1 MINCFNFINVRLWWK
16 WDQVPLWVGPN
27 GPFRTGAEQPWGR
40 AACTPGKMAS
50 SDMESWYIS
59 LLGLSETFRTWHPP
73 NLKLCIHCLQSIFNF
88 NPPPVIESR
97 THLQL
102 GTILLYHTK
111 NQDLARSH
119 LEKAVSEIISFDAS

>member
-1 MINCFNFINVRLWWK
+1 MGLLHRVKYDERYKGVNSKCTK
-16 WDQVPLWVGPN
+16 CTVGM
-27 GPFRTGAEQPWGR
+27 
-40 AACTPGKMAS
+40 KMAS
-50 SDMESWYIS
+50 SEMEPWYIS
-59 LLGLSETFRTWHPP
+59 LLGLSETFRTSNPP

-88 NPPPVIESR
+88 NPPPIIESR

-119 LEKAVSEIISFDAS
+119 LEKAVSVKSIFMGCQLNEYETVLSSIIQNYQ

>member
-1 MINCFNFINVRLWWK
+1 ME
-16 WDQVPLWVGPN
+16 VGPSA
-27 GPFRTGAEQPWGR
+27 PLSGAEWPFSHWGR
-40 AACTPGKMAS
+40 TAVRPSCLYTRKMAS